1 VAAVSG
7 GGAATPSITGL
18 AQGLVDSGELIDLVV
33 AAAPVAAVAERL
45 WDRLGACLVD
55 IERIAA
61 SQIDVERLEQR
72 IHRPV

>member
-1 VAAVSG
+1 
-7 GGAATPSITGL
+7 
-18 AQGLVDSGELIDLVV
+18 VV